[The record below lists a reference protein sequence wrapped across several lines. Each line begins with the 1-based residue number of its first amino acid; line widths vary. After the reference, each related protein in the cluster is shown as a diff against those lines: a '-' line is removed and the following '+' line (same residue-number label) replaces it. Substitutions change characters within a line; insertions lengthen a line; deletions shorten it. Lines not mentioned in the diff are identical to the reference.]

1 MSTEQKQSRSFGWT
15 ALALGAA
22 TLGLA
27 GLLAACAPAAAPTST
42 PAPTNKPASTFTV
55 ASNTPTPKVEAFDA
69 SKSYVATI
77 QTDKGNIVIELASDR
92 APKTVENFV
101 KLSRQGFYD
110 GLKFHRVE
118 PNFVVQGGDPKGNG
132 TGGPGYDLPAEIN
145 DLKHLTGTVAMARL
159 GDNVNPQKRSSG
171 SQFYICLKPAS
182 FLDNQYTIFGQA
194 TEASMEVVNKIV
206 VGDVMRKV
214 TISVK

>member
-1 MSTEQKQSRSFGWT
+1 MRNVSRACVFV
-15 ALALGAA
+15 LALTAWV
-22 TLGLA
+22 GLQGVGIA
-27 GLLAACAPAAAPTST
+27 QAPAPGPVVVMETS
-42 PAPTNKPASTFTV
+42 KG
-55 ASNTPTPKVEAFDA
+55 
-69 SKSYVATI
+69 TI
-77 QTDKGNIVIELASDR
+77 TIETYPSE

-132 TGGPGYDLPAEIN
+132 TGGPGYDQPAEIS

-159 GDNVNPQKRSSG
+159 GDNANPQKRSSG

-182 FLDNQYTIFGQA
+182 FLDNEYTIIGQV
-194 TEASMEVVNKIV
+194 TQGMDVVQKIA